1 LSQYLCLATWQI
13 GPRAQLPPAYGPRF
27 VRLVE
32 RLRNSAEGDFSIALL
47 GAMIDVADFPPAS
60 FMALHEC
67 QAVFGRGGWLRKL
80 AREIPVTYIPGGS
93 DAFLYNSAA
102 LRRELEPIRV
112 IPEQLLLVPERPE
125 KKSKVPQ
132 FVLTHGW
139 DADAW
144 NQPPSKP
151 VLRPVIGP
159 LRRPLQFVV
168 DRLTQ
173 GAAVPAPMAAAIAAH
188 RIREACATDA
198 ETDSGM
204 WGTVHGGVTP
214 YWGRFCINGTSVW
227 CGCPGDIAHALVLN
241 PEDPALSYLLDLL

>member
-1 LSQYLCLATWQI
+1 VILTCATWMV
-13 GPRAQLPPAYGPRF
+13 GPRAQLPPAYGQRF

-47 GAMIDVADFPPAS
+47 GAMIDVGDFPPDS
-60 FMALHEC
+60 FLAIHEC
-67 QAVFGRGGWLRKL
+67 QAVFGRGGWMRKL

-102 LRRELEPIRV
+102 LRRELEPVRV
-112 IPEQLLLVPERPE
+112 ITEQLLLVPERPE

-132 FVLTHGW
+132 FALTHGF

-144 NQPPSKP
+144 NAPITVVQPRPSWR
-151 VLRPVIGP
+151 VLQP
-159 LRRPLQFVV
+159 LLRYAVSHLA
-168 DRLTQ
+168 Q
-173 GAAVPAPMAAAIAAH
+173 GAETPPPLAAAIAAH

-198 ETDSGM
+198 ETDPGM
-204 WGTVHGGVTP
+204 LGTVSGGTEP